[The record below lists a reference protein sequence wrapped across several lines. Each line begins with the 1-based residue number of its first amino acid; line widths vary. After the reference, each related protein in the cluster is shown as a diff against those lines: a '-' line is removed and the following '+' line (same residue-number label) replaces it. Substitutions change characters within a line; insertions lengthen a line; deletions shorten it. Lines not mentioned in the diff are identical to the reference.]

1 MTLLDEFV
9 RIFQLPPAMAP
20 HIDFVVQGREMELVV
35 ALGDGPLTA
44 DQIAEKLQM
53 SPEETAALLES
64 AYPRHVVNRDTKDGV
79 TTYTP
84 ATFYRRLDPLS
95 MYENWGDVP
104 ADARDAVI
112 QWQLEEFINIW
123 LPVVEELRVDP
134 DKYIRIPN
142 RDVLLLDEALAM
154 VDAASEHVVVPCDCR
169 AIVMACNRPSE
180 TCIRLDEGARR
191 TLERGHGR
199 QLTKEEMKTLIV
211 NADRNGLMHTG
222 DRYWREHG
230 GLFGFCNC
238 CSCDCYPFRGGVQL
252 GMSQQWPRSH
262 HVADRDMD
270 KCEQCGLCVRRCH
283 FDAFYHDGTKTE
295 VNGKRRKTVLFDPM
309 KCWGC
314 GLCATTC
321 PDNAITMKPLGT
333 RAPGMEPAATLDA
346 EALQREMD
354 SYYEMELRSK
364 GGATLAAEGKE
375 FHG

>member
-1 MTLLDEFV
+1 MTLLDDFI
-9 RIFQLPPAMAP
+9 RIFQLPPAMIP
-20 HIDFVVQGREMELVV
+20 HLAFVVQSREMELVV
-35 ALGDGPLTA
+35 ALGGGPLTPE
-44 DQIAEKLQM
+44 QVAEKLQI
-53 SPEETAALLES
+53 SAVETEALLAA
-64 AYPRHVVNRDTKDGV
+64 AYTRHVINRETRDSV

-84 ATFYRRLDPLS
+84 ATFYHRLDPLS

-154 VDAASEHVVVPCDCR
+154 VDAATEYVAVPCDCR

-199 QLTKEEMKTLIV
+199 RLTKDEMKALIV
-211 NADRNGLMHTG
+211 SADRNGLMHTG
-222 DRYWREHG
+222 DRYWRQHG

-238 CSCDCYPFRGGVQL
+238 CACDCYPFRAGMQL
-252 GMSQQWPRSH
+252 GLYQQWPRSH
-262 HVADRDMD
+262 HIAERDMA

-283 FDAFYHDGTKTE
+283 FGAFYHDGTKTV
-295 VNGKRRKTVLFDPM
+295 VNSKQRKSVLFDPM

-333 RAPGMEPAATLDA
+333 REPALEAAAVLDL
-346 EALQREMD
+346 EVLKQEMD
-354 SYYEMELRSK
+354 SHYEMERLDQGPVDHRASWMRRR
-364 GGATLAAEGKE
+364 
-375 FHG
+375 

>member
-1 MTLLDEFV
+1 MARLDEFV
-9 RIFQLPPAMAP
+9 RIFRLPPAMMP
-20 HIDFVVQGREMELVV
+20 YVDFVVQGREMELVV
-35 ALGDGPLTA
+35 ALGDGPLTTE
-44 DQIAEKLQM
+44 QIAEKLLL
-53 SPEETAALLES
+53 SPEETEALLAS
-64 AYPRHVVNRDTKDGV
+64 AYPRHVVNRETKDGV

-84 ATFYRRLDPLS
+84 ATFYHRLDPLS

-112 QWQLEEFINIW
+112 QWQLDEFINAW
-123 LPVVEELRVDP
+123 LPVIEELRLDP

-154 VDAASEHVVVPCDCR
+154 VDAATEHVVVPCDCR
-169 AIVMACNRPSE
+169 AIVMACNRPLE

-199 QLTKEEMKTLIV
+199 RLTGDEMKALVV
-211 NADRNGLMHTG
+211 NAHRNGLMQTG

-238 CSCDCYPFRGGVQL
+238 CACDCYPIRAGIRL

-262 HVADRDMD
+262 HIAERDPD

-283 FDAFYHDGTKTE
+283 FGAFYHDGTKTV
-295 VNGKRRKTVLFDPM
+295 VNGKRRRTVLFDPM

-333 RAPGMEPAATLDA
+333 REPGLALVAALDPAALA
-346 EALQREMD
+346 QEVE
-354 SYYEMELRSK
+354 SFYEMEQRSK
-364 GGATLAAEGKE
+364 RGAALPVEERE